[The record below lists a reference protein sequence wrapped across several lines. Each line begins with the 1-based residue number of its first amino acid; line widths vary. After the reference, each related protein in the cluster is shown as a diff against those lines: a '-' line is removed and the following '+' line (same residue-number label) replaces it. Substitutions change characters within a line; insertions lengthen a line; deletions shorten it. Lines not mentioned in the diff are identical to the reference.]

1 MAATDAHRPPGTAPE
16 RVVITG
22 GAGFVGSHLVEHFLR
37 AGAEVV
43 CLDDFSSGSKRNL
56 EFADHGR
63 LSLRTT
69 DVSEEC
75 EVEGPVDAVL
85 HLASPASPVDY
96 LNRPLATMRVGS
108 QGTWNALELAR
119 RKGARLLLAST
130 SEVYGDPQVHPQPE
144 SYWGCVNPIGPRSV
158 YDESKRFSE
167 ALTMAYHQQHGVDV
181 AIVRIFNTYGP
192 RMRHSD
198 GRAVPTFI
206 AQALAGEPLTI
217 SGDGSQTRSFCYVDD
232 LVAGIAAMLRSD
244 LVGPVNLGN
253 PEEYRIDALARR
265 VKSLTGSSSPVRF
278 IDLPVD
284 DPRCRRPDIS
294 RARRE
299 LGWAP
304 TVGVTEGLRRTV
316 AWFRR
321 SSAG

>member
-1 MAATDAHRPPGTAPE
+1 MPG

-22 GAGFVGSHLVEHFLR
+22 GAGFVGSHLVEYFLH

-75 EVEGPVDAVL
+75 DVEGPVDAVL
-85 HLASPASPVDY
+85 HLASPASPADY
-96 LNRPLATMRVGS
+96 LSRPLATMRVGS
-108 QGTWNALELAR
+108 QGTWNTLELAR

-130 SEVYGDPQVHPQPE
+130 SEVYGDPQIHPQPE

-167 ALTMAYHQQHGVDV
+167 ALAMAYHQHHGVDV

-192 RMRHSD
+192 RMRHGD

-206 AQALAGEPLTI
+206 TQALAGTPITI
-217 SGDGSQTRSFCYVDD
+217 AGDGSQTRSFCYVDD
-232 LVAGIAAMLRSD
+232 LVEGIAAMLRSP

-253 PEEYRIDALARR
+253 PEEYRIDTLARR
-265 VKSLTGSSSPVRF
+265 VKSLAGSSSPLRF

-284 DPRCRRPDIS
+284 DPRCRRPDIAK
-294 RARRE
+294 ARRE
-299 LGWAP
+299 LGWSPA
-304 TVGVTEGLRRTV
+304 VGVTDGLRRTIE
-316 AWFRR
+316 WFRR
-321 SSAG
+321 SPAG